1 MQCLYLS
8 SNILA
13 QTSACRPC
21 VDNISLCVHSS
32 FLLKIS
38 TRGVLGDKILSENNI
53 QVLYSNQKLDKMQV
67 AAEAVM
73 ELGR

>member
-1 MQCLYLS
+1 
-8 SNILA
+8 
-13 QTSACRPC
+13 
-21 VDNISLCVHSS
+21 
-32 FLLKIS
+32 LKIS